1 MIKKSSTASGI
12 FIRPN
17 AVEDFIF
24 PLLFLNSNSSKRDIL
39 LLFQISF
46 IFASEKLLLPEQQSL
61 PLSLLQ
67 RSISCFF
74 HFRKRPSQYL
84 LLLNPYHKFVLLPE
98 IYLWSHTVFHQYPDT
113 LPVLQAFYRFFHNYR
128 FRKFRLY
135 SNFCFYRNI
144 RFFRFDN
151 IRIPNCHGNSHI
163 KAKPVLH
170 ICIVD
175 NRGRTE

>member
-98 IYLWSHTVFHQYPDT
+98 IYLWSHTVFHQYPAT
-113 LPVLQAFYRFFHNYR
+113 LPVLQAFYRFFPQLP
-128 FRKFRLY
+128 FREVPALFQFLFLQKYPFLL
-135 SNFCFYRNI
+135 F
-144 RFFRFDN
+144 
-151 IRIPNCHGNSHI
+151 
-163 KAKPVLH
+163 
-170 ICIVD
+170 
-175 NRGRTE
+175 